1 MKILVFTSLFPNN
14 IETSKGIFIKQRM
27 FHFARLN
34 GCEIKVVSPVPY
46 LSGLNRASKGDGY
59 SKIKQKENID
69 AIEIFHPRYPLIPRI
84 SMPLHGF
91 SLFISSLKLVKKI
104 HETFSFDLIDG
115 HYIYPDGLAAVL
127 LGKLFKKPVVL
138 SARGSDIN
146 EFPKFRLIRP
156 MIRFALNRAD
166 HIVGVSDA
174 LKREIVKLG
183 IPGDKISVIPN
194 GVDIKM
200 FHPECKAKMR
210 KTLSIPENRKAI
222 LSVGSLVP
230 RKGFD
235 ILLTAFHRLLR
246 DFGDIHLYIIGE
258 GPSRTNLRRQIKE
271 LQLTAHVTLLG
282 EIPNEALMTWYNAAD
297 VSCLASSREGWPNV
311 IMESLAC
318 GTPVVATKVWGA
330 PEILTSSEVGI
341 LVDASPESLHEGLAR
356 ALVTTW
362 DRDKIR
368 GHVENRSWSKVAS
381 EVKEIFSLV
390 LAQRKGNSPEN

>member
-1 MKILVFTSLFPNN
+1 MKVLVFTSLFPNN

-27 FHFARLN
+27 FHFARLD

-46 LSGLNRASKGDGY
+46 LSGLNRASKGDED

-69 AIEIFHPRYPLIPRI
+69 GIEIFHPRYPLIPKI
-84 SMPLHGF
+84 SMPFHGF
-91 SLFISSLKLVKKI
+91 SLFISSLKSIKKI
-104 HETFSFDLIDG
+104 HETFPFDLIDG

-127 LGKLFKKPVVL
+127 LGKVFKKPVVL

-156 MIRFALNRAD
+156 MIRFALHRAD
-166 HIVGVSDA
+166 HIVGVCDA
-174 LKREIVKLG
+174 LKREIMELG

-200 FHPECKAKMR
+200 FHPECKTKMR
-210 KTLSIPENRKAI
+210 KVLSIPENRKAI

-235 ILLTAFHRLLR
+235 ILLTAFHRLCQEC
-246 DFGDIHLYIIGE
+246 GDVHLYIIGE
-258 GPSRTNLRRQIKE
+258 GPSRANLRRQIKK

-282 EIPNEALMTWYNAAD
+282 EVRNEGLTTWYNAAD

-318 GTPVVATKVWGA
+318 GTPVVATRVWGA
-330 PEILTSSEVGI
+330 PEILTSADVGI
-341 LVDASPESLHEGLAR
+341 LVDPSPESFHEGLAR
-356 ALVTTW
+356 ALATNW
-362 DRDKIR
+362 DSRKIR

-381 EVKEIFSLV
+381 EVKDIFGFVLKQRRGKSL
-390 LAQRKGNSPEN
+390 EN